1 MQNNSHCM
9 DMQGCIPR
17 LGLEEEIN
25 VKLKESPA
33 VALLGARQVGK
44 TTLARKISEFLEGEV
59 TFFDLESPS
68 GRAPLIE
75 TPELA
80 LRSCTGTVV
89 IDEIQRM
96 PDLFGILRPL
106 CDDPE
111 RKARFLL
118 LGSAAPELVR
128 GVSESLAG
136 RILFVNVPGFSLQEV
151 GTENQDRLWHRGG
164 FPLSFC
170 SDSDPAASRWLE
182 GFRATFLERDIPSLG
197 VRVSPVALG
206 RFWTM
211 LAHFHGQIWN
221 ATEIGRAMGVSP
233 MTANHYRDLLEGTFM
248 VRVLQPWFENI
259 GKRQIKSPK
268 VYLRDSGVLNH
279 LLGLPDL
286 MSLRSHP
293 KYGASWEGFALEQTL
308 IAHGEKDAWFWAT
321 QGGAELDLLMIRGG
335 KKWGFEFK
343 CSDAPSSTKSM
354 HSAIES
360 LGLEHLWILYPGE
373 RRFPM
378 TDRITALPLRQI
390 NNIKFV

>member
-9 DMQGCIPR
+9 DMKGYIPR
-17 LGLEEEIN
+17 LDLEEEIN

-96 PDLFGILRPL
+96 PDLFEILRPL

-111 RKARFLL
+111 RKSRFLL

-170 SDSDPAASRWLE
+170 SDSDPAAFRWLE

-259 GKRQIKSPK
+259 GKRQVKSPK

-373 RRFPM
+373 RRFPI

>member
-1 MQNNSHCM
+1 M
-9 DMQGCIPR
+9 DMKGYIPR
-17 LGLEEEIN
+17 LDLEEEIN

-96 PDLFGILRPL
+96 PDLFEILRPL

-111 RKARFLL
+111 RKSRFLL

-170 SDSDPAASRWLE
+170 SDSDPAAFRWLE

-259 GKRQIKSPK
+259 GKRQVKSPK

-373 RRFPM
+373 RRFPI

>member
-17 LGLEEEIN
+17 LGLEEETN

-96 PDLFGILRPL
+96 PDLFEILRPL

-111 RKARFLL
+111 RKSRFLL

-170 SDSDPAASRWLE
+170 SDSDPAAFRWLE

-259 GKRQIKSPK
+259 GKRQVKSPK

-373 RRFPM
+373 RRFPI

>member
-1 MQNNSHCM
+1 MV
-9 DMQGCIPR
+9 MQGYIPR
-17 LGLEEEIN
+17 LRIGEEIK
-25 VKLKESPA
+25 VKLKESPT

-44 TTLARKISEFLEGEV
+44 TTLARKISDSLEGEV

-80 LRSCTGTVV
+80 LRSCKGTVV

-96 PDLFGILRPL
+96 PELFEILRPL

-111 RKARFLL
+111 RKTRFLL

-136 RILFVNVPGFSLQEV
+136 RILFVDVPGLSLQEV
-151 GTENQDRLWHRGG
+151 GMENQDRLWHRGG
-164 FPLSFC
+164 FPRSFC
-170 SDSDPAASRWLE
+170 ADSDPAASRWLE

-197 VRVSPVALG
+197 IRVSSVALG

-221 ATEIGRAMGVSP
+221 AAEIGRAMGVSP
-233 MTANHYRDLLEGTFM
+233 MTSNHYRDLLEGTFM

-259 GKRQIKSPK
+259 GKRQVKSPK

-279 LLGLPDL
+279 LLGMPDL

-321 QGGAELDLLMIRGG
+321 QSGAELDLLLIRGG

-354 HSAIES
+354 HSAIET
-360 LGLEHLWILYPGE
+360 LGLEHLWVLYPGA
-373 RRFPM
+373 RRFPI
-378 TDRITALPLRQI
+378 TERITALPLSEVNEVKLI
-390 NNIKFV
+390 

>member
-1 MQNNSHCM
+1 MKTM
-9 DMQGCIPR
+9 DMQGFIPR
-17 LGLEEEIN
+17 LRLQEEIK
-25 VKLKESPA
+25 VKLKESPV

-44 TTLARKISEFLEGEV
+44 TTLARKISESLEEEV

-111 RKARFLL
+111 RKSRFLL

>member
-17 LGLEEEIN
+17 LDLEEEIN
-25 VKLKESPA
+25 VKLKESPV

-44 TTLARKISEFLEGEV
+44 TTLARKISEFLEGGV

-96 PDLFGILRPL
+96 PDLFEILRPL

-111 RKARFLL
+111 RKSRFLL
-118 LGSAAPELVR
+118 LGSAAPELAR

-259 GKRQIKSPK
+259 GKRQVKSPK

-308 IAHGEKDAWFWAT
+308 IAHGEKNAWFWAT

>member
-1 MQNNSHCM
+1 MTI
-9 DMQGCIPR
+9 DMQGYIPR
-17 LGLEEEIN
+17 LSLQREIHE
-25 VKLKESPA
+25 KLKESPA

-44 TTLARKISEFLEGEV
+44 TTLAREICASLEEGV

-80 LRSCTGTVV
+80 LRSCAGTIV
-89 IDEIQRM
+89 IDEVQRM
-96 PDLFGILRPL
+96 PELFEILRPL

-118 LGSAAPELVR
+118 LGSAAPDLVR

-136 RILFVNVPGFSLQEV
+136 RIQFVDVPGLSLRDV
-151 GTENQDRLWHRGG
+151 GVENQDRLWHRGG
-164 FPLSFC
+164 FPRAFC
-170 SDSDPAASRWLE
+170 ADSDAASSRWLE
-182 GFRATFLERDIPSLG
+182 AFRATFLERDIPSLG
-197 VRVSPVALG
+197 LRVSPAALG

-221 ATEIGRAMGVSP
+221 AAEIGRAMGVSP

-248 VRVLQPWFENI
+248 LRVLQPWFENI
-259 GKRQIKSPK
+259 GKRQVKSPK

-279 LLGLPDL
+279 LLGMPDL

-293 KYGASWEGFALEQTL
+293 KYGASWEGFALEQSL

-321 QGGAELDLLMIRGG
+321 QGGAELDLLLIRGG

-343 CSDAPSSTKSM
+343 CSDAPSSSKSM

-360 LGLEHLWILYPGE
+360 LALEHLWILYPGE
-373 RRFPM
+373 RRYSL
-378 TDRITALPLRQI
+378 TDHITVLPLRQ
-390 NNIKFV
+390 VDELTLR

>member
-1 MQNNSHCM
+1 L
-9 DMQGCIPR
+9 D
-17 LGLEEEIN
+17 LEEEIN

-96 PDLFGILRPL
+96 PDLFEILRPL

-111 RKARFLL
+111 RKSRFLL

-373 RRFPM
+373 RPFPM
-378 TDRITALPLRQI
+378 TDRITALPLREI
-390 NNIKFV
+390 NSLKLI

>member
-1 MQNNSHCM
+1 M
-9 DMQGCIPR
+9 DMQGFIPR
-17 LGLEEEIN
+17 LRLQEEIK
-25 VKLKESPA
+25 VKLKESPV

-44 TTLARKISEFLEGEV
+44 TTLARKISESLEEEV

-96 PDLFGILRPL
+96 PDLFEILRPL

-111 RKARFLL
+111 RKSRFLL

-170 SDSDPAASRWLE
+170 SDSDPAAFRWLE

-259 GKRQIKSPK
+259 GKRQVKSPK

-373 RRFPM
+373 RRFPI

>member
-1 MQNNSHCM
+1 
-9 DMQGCIPR
+9 
-17 LGLEEEIN
+17 
-25 VKLKESPA
+25 
-33 VALLGARQVGK
+33 
-44 TTLARKISEFLEGEV
+44 
-59 TFFDLESPS
+59 
-68 GRAPLIE
+68 
-75 TPELA
+75 
-80 LRSCTGTVV
+80 
-89 IDEIQRM
+89 
-96 PDLFGILRPL
+96 
-106 CDDPE
+106 
-111 RKARFLL
+111 
-118 LGSAAPELVR
+118 
-128 GVSESLAG
+128 
-136 RILFVNVPGFSLQEV
+136 
-151 GTENQDRLWHRGG
+151 
-164 FPLSFC
+164 
-170 SDSDPAASRWLE
+170 
-182 GFRATFLERDIPSLG
+182 
-197 VRVSPVALG
+197 
-206 RFWTM
+206 M

>member
-17 LGLEEEIN
+17 LDLEEEIN
-25 VKLKESPA
+25 VKLKESPV

-44 TTLARKISEFLEGEV
+44 TTLARKISEFLEGGV

-96 PDLFGILRPL
+96 PDLFEILRPL

-111 RKARFLL
+111 RKSRFLL
-118 LGSAAPELVR
+118 LGSAAPELAR

-170 SDSDPAASRWLE
+170 SDSDPAASRWLD

-259 GKRQIKSPK
+259 GKRQVKSPK

-308 IAHGEKDAWFWAT
+308 IAHGEKNAWFWAT